1 VTRLTPSANAR
12 GGQLCLG
19 FQWDTASWESVP
31 ALWDTLFA
39 WLDRRRAAWNL
50 PALPAGIPPRKR
62 TALVKPLL
70 ARVRGGDSVTAM
82 GFSGAFHRLLNIDE
96 LDREVSWGL
105 RNPWGTG
112 VTDVLGVKPRTL
124 VPRSAD
130 LIRDDA
136 WRVYRDR
143 GFGLIGICREPG
155 RPLPADLDGCLSFVT
170 VKVTEWAPGSPRAR
184 GVRRAAAVPAA
195 ASEGIRILL
204 DLSGLADP
212 RLLMAL
218 LAEPSGIFSGRDPLL
233 SALGEPPETLPARS
247 ARPPAQDCLPFTLP
261 QLHAVL
267 DSTAPLS
274 RKKRKKN
281 DEFGALLGA
290 LGAPGDTAASAP
302 AAGPSRHRQQ
312 RLIAH
317 MLGEVTLAGTAFD
330 VRLRGGRFC
339 GIVRH
344 GADLLPN
351 RPARSFFRTGRS
363 VRPLR
368 TVSSVS
374 FETDHGT
381 GLREELG
388 LDDGKPSV
396 VRIEYAFQDDSPRL
410 VISVDVDFPELPAG
424 SQVDEY
430 APIALALRLLRK
442 DEEAAVE
449 VTAPDGSASS
459 VAVSERAGSILVP
472 GAQHRIRRADGGWIV
487 LEFSQAGGRAWGLPS
502 FGVGK
507 AGRDR
512 VLEVNPFGSGV
523 PIAAEALRGRHA
535 RFSMSVGID

>member
-12 GGQLCLG
+12 GGPLCLG

-31 ALWDTLFA
+31 ALWDALFA

-70 ARVRGGDSVTAM
+70 ARVRDGDSVTAM
-82 GFSGAFHRLLNIDE
+82 GFSGASHRLLNIDE

-124 VPRSAD
+124 VPRVAD
-130 LIRDDA
+130 LSRDDA
-136 WRVYRDR
+136 WKVYRDH

-155 RPLPADLDGCLSFVT
+155 RVLPAGLNGCLSFVT
-170 VKVTEWAPGSPRAR
+170 VKVTEWVPGSPRAR
-184 GVRRAAAVPAA
+184 GVRRAAAAPAA
-195 ASEGIRILL
+195 ASDGIRILL

-261 QLHAVL
+261 QMHAVL

-281 DEFGALLGA
+281 EEFGALLGA
-290 LGAPGDTAASAP
+290 LGAPSEAAASAP

-339 GIVRH
+339 GIVRQ

-351 RPARSFFRTGRS
+351 RPARSFFRMGRN
-363 VRPLR
+363 VRALR

-388 LDDGKPSV
+388 LDDGTPSV

-430 APIALALRLLRK
+430 APIAMALRSLRK

-459 VAVSERAGSILVP
+459 VAVSERAGSVLVP

-487 LEFSQAGGRAWGLPS
+487 LGFSQAGGRAWGLPS

-507 AGRDR
+507 TGRDR
-512 VLEVNPFGSGV
+512 VLECNPFGSSV

-535 RFSMSVGID
+535 RFSMSVGIE